1 MLDYHKKVGEK
12 HRKEFGQFFTH
23 SEVAAFMVNWVL
35 DSGKKS
41 LFDPAF
47 GLGAFYDAL
56 NDRSKVRFTACEV
69 DSKILKF
76 WKDNTGKPAD
86 FVSIKDYLRSWNMEH
101 ECIVCNPPYMRFQK
115 FLNRELVFQEF
126 EKHLGIRISGYT
138 NTASTF
144 LLKSLSELTAGGRL
158 AYIMPLEFLNTGYG
172 YMIKQKLTEAGHLY
186 GILSFDCEKNIFPD
200 VTTSVGIILYDKAR
214 WHSSVKFFN
223 IRTISELSVFKRL
236 EPVSEVPLNELDAKE
251 KWLPYFQKRL
261 FEVNGDQTTTLEYFG
276 RFSRGIAT
284 GANEFFVLKPTTMET
299 RNINLET
306 ECIPCITKSSQIKK
320 FVFED
325 SDFEDLLTS
334 DKPVYL
340 FSVNGRLS
348 KSAKD
353 YIRFGESK
361 DYHERFLTK
370 NRDPWYRTE
379 RRSPAPLLF
388 GVFSRGA
395 YKIILNRTRAL
406 NLTCYHG
413 FQPNLF
419 GLNYIEH
426 LFLYF
431 LSQTGREIISLS
443 MRKYGDSLDKFEPND
458 LNRALV
464 PTPAFLS
471 FMPTEKISE
480 AVKYVKET
488 ESLPKWVEDF
498 FAPLRFPA
506 KDC

>member
-1 MLDYHKKVGEK
+1 MLDYHEKVGGE

-35 DSGKKS
+35 DSGTKS

-47 GLGAFYDAL
+47 GLGAFYDAV
-56 NDRSKVRFTACEV
+56 NDRPEVKFTACEI
-69 DSKILKF
+69 DSRILEF
-76 WKDNTGKPAD
+76 WELNKGKPSD
-86 FVSIKDYLRSWNMEH
+86 FVFVADYLRSWNMKH

-115 FLNRELVFQEF
+115 FLNRDLVFQEF
-126 EKHLGIRISGYT
+126 ENHLGIRISGYT
-138 NTASTF
+138 NIASAF
-144 LLKSLSELTAGGRL
+144 LLKSLSELTDCGRL

-172 YMIKQKLTEAGHLY
+172 TMIKQRLAEAGHLY

-200 VTTSVGIILYDKAR
+200 VTTSVGIILYDKAAR
-214 WHSSVKFFN
+214 HSSVKFFN
-223 IRTISELSVFKRL
+223 IKTLDELLVFETL
-236 EPVSEVPLNELDAKE
+236 EAVSEISLNQLDAKE
-251 KWLPYFQKRL
+251 KWLPYFQKKS
-261 FEVNGDQTTTLEYFG
+261 FEVDGSRTTTLEYFG

-284 GANEFFVLKPTTMET
+284 GANEFFVLKPTNAEAKS
-299 RNINLET
+299 IDLET
-306 ECIPCITKSSQIKK
+306 ECIPCITKSSQIRKS
-320 FVFED
+320 VFED
-325 SDFEDLLTS
+325 SDFEDLATL

-340 FSVNGRLS
+340 FSVNGKLS
-348 KSAKD
+348 KGVEE
-353 YIRFGESK
+353 YISFGESK
-361 DYHERFLTK
+361 NYHERFLTK
-370 NRDPWYRTE
+370 NREPWYKTE
-379 RRSPAPLLF
+379 RRSPSPLLF

-419 GLNYIEH
+419 GLGYVEH

-431 LSQTGREIISLS
+431 LSQAGREIISLS

-471 FMPTEKISE
+471 LMSTEKITE
-480 AVKYVKET
+480 AVRCVKET
-488 ESLPKWVEDF
+488 ESLPEWVEHF
-498 FAPLRFPA
+498 FAPLRLQS
-506 KDC
+506 KG